1 MVGKRKANQMR
12 EKFAKMAKESEEEK
26 NRGDK
31 YEERRKEYKLFQ
43 IKSSTF
49 KQKKLTKTV
58 ANSSCSKSEGKS
70 LFLVNLDGPDT

>member
-31 YEERRKEYKLFQ
+31 YEERRKEYFKLNLQ
-43 IKSSTF
+43 HLS
-49 KQKKLTKTV
+49 KK
-58 ANSSCSKSEGKS
+58 NSPK
-70 LFLVNLDGPDT
+70 L